1 MAWGR
6 EEMAAR
12 AARELRDGQYV
23 NLGIGLPTLIPNH
36 LQAGVEVVLESENGI
51 LGTGPYPTEDQVDP
65 DLINAGKET
74 VTVLPGASFFDSALS
89 FSMIRGGHIDV
100 AVLGAMQVSEKGD
113 LANWAIPGK
122 MITGI
127 GGAMDLVHGARTVI
141 VVDDPHGQG
150 RLAEDPHRV
159 RAAAD
164 RQGVRGPDHH
174 RPGCARRDRRRTG
187 ARGVRTR
194 CDRRRDHRQDRRQAD
209 RNGGPEVKHVYIA
222 DAVRTPIGRYNGGLA
237 SVRPDDLAAHTI
249 RELLAHTP
257 NLDPSRIEDVYFGN
271 ANGAGEENRNVARM
285 AALLAG
291 LPTGVPGVTV
301 NRLCASGL
309 EAVIQ
314 AARAIA
320 VGDAS
325 IALAGG
331 VESMTRAPYVLPK
344 SDRPFPAGHAELY
357 STTLGWR
364 MVNPRMDPQWTIP
377 LGESAELIADK
388 HKISREQQDEF
399 ALASHR
405 KAAKAQSEGL
415 FGAELVPV
423 PVPQRKGDPLPFAA
437 DECVRPDASL
447 AAMAK
452 LRPSFR
458 TEHSTVT
465 AGNASPLNDGAAA
478 LLLMDEAGLKA
489 TGREP
494 LARVSA
500 TGVSALDPH
509 YFGLA
514 PVEAVNRALA
524 KAGRT
529 FADLDVLELNEAF
542 AAQVLGCLAEWPE
555 FDSAIL
561 NPRGGAIALG
571 HPLGASGA
579 RLAGTVAHQLARRG
593 SGTGIATLCIG
604 VGQGLA
610 LVLER

>member
-1 MAWGR
+1 MS
-6 EEMAAR
+6 
-12 AARELRDGQYV
+12 LRDVYV
-23 NLGIGLPTLIPNH
+23 
-36 LQAGVEVVLESENGI
+36 V
-51 LGTGPYPTEDQVDP
+51 
-65 DLINAGKET
+65 
-74 VTVLPGASFFDSALS
+74 
-89 FSMIRGGHIDV
+89 
-100 AVLGAMQVSEKGD
+100 
-113 LANWAIPGK
+113 
-122 MITGI
+122 
-127 GGAMDLVHGARTVI
+127 
-141 VVDDPHGQG
+141 
-150 RLAEDPHRV
+150 
-159 RAAAD
+159 
-164 RQGVRGPDHH
+164 
-174 RPGCARRDRRRTG
+174 
-187 ARGVRTR
+187 
-194 CDRRRDHRQDRRQAD
+194 
-209 RNGGPEVKHVYIA
+209 
-222 DAVRTPIGRYNGGLA
+222 DAVRTPFGRYNGALA
-237 SVRPDDLAAHTI
+237 SVRPDDLAAHAV
-249 RELLAHTP
+249 RELLARTP
-257 NLDPSRIEDVYFGN
+257 DLDPARIEDVYFGN
-271 ANGAGEENRNVARM
+271 ANGAGEENRNVGRM

-291 LPTGVPGVTV
+291 LPTSVPGVTV

-320 VGDAS
+320 LGDAH

-344 SDRPFPAGHAELY
+344 NDRPFPAGHTELY

-388 HKISREQQDEF
+388 HGIGREQQDEF
-399 ALASHR
+399 ALTSHR
-405 KAAKAQSEGL
+405 KAAEAQAAGL
-415 FGAELVPV
+415 FDAELVPV
-423 PVPQRKGDPLPFAA
+423 PVPQRKGDPVPYAA

-452 LRPSFR
+452 LKPSFR
-458 TEHSTVT
+458 TDGGTVT

-478 LLLMDEAGLKA
+478 LLLVDEEGLRA

-500 TGVSALDPH
+500 TGVSAIDPH

-514 PVEAVNRALA
+514 PVEATNRALA

-542 AAQVLGCLAEWPE
+542 AAQVLGCVAEWPA
-555 FDSAIL
+555 FDPAVL

-579 RLAGTVAHQLARRG
+579 RLAGTVAHQLARAG
-593 SGTGIATLCIG
+593 GGTGVATLCIG

>member
-1 MAWGR
+1 MKTV
-6 EEMAAR
+6 
-12 AARELRDGQYV
+12 YV
-23 NLGIGLPTLIPNH
+23 
-36 LQAGVEVVLESENGI
+36 V
-51 LGTGPYPTEDQVDP
+51 
-65 DLINAGKET
+65 
-74 VTVLPGASFFDSALS
+74 
-89 FSMIRGGHIDV
+89 
-100 AVLGAMQVSEKGD
+100 
-113 LANWAIPGK
+113 
-122 MITGI
+122 
-127 GGAMDLVHGARTVI
+127 
-141 VVDDPHGQG
+141 
-150 RLAEDPHRV
+150 
-159 RAAAD
+159 
-164 RQGVRGPDHH
+164 
-174 RPGCARRDRRRTG
+174 
-187 ARGVRTR
+187 
-194 CDRRRDHRQDRRQAD
+194 
-209 RNGGPEVKHVYIA
+209 
-222 DAVRTPIGRYNGGLA
+222 DAVRTPVGRYNGALA
-237 SVRPDDLAAHTI
+237 SVRPDDLAAHAV
-249 RELLAHTP
+249 RELLARSP
-257 NLDPSRIEDVYFGN
+257 ELDPARIEDVYFGN

-291 LPTGVPGVTV
+291 LPTSVPGVTV

-344 SDRPFPAGHAELY
+344 NDKPFPAGHTELY

-405 KAAKAQSEGL
+405 KAAAAQQAGL
-415 FGAELVPV
+415 FDAEITPV
-423 PVPQRKGDPLPFAA
+423 PVPQRKGDPVPYAA

-447 AAMAK
+447 EAMAK
-452 LRPSFR
+452 LKPSFR
-458 TEHSTVT
+458 KEGGTVT
-465 AGNASPLNDGAAA
+465 PGNASPLNDGAAA
-478 LLLMDEAGLKA
+478 LLLTDAEGLKA

-494 LARVSA
+494 LARISA
-500 TGVSALDPH
+500 TGVSAIDPH

-514 PVEAVNRALA
+514 PVEATNRALA

-529 FADLDVLELNEAF
+529 FGDLATLELNEAF
-542 AAQVLGCLAEWPE
+542 AAQVLGCVAEWPE
-555 FDSAIL
+555 LDPAIL
-561 NPRGGAIALG
+561 NPQGGAIALG

-593 SGTGIATLCIG
+593 SGVGVATLCIG

>member
-1 MAWGR
+1 MNTA
-6 EEMAAR
+6 
-12 AARELRDGQYV
+12 Y
-23 NLGIGLPTLIPNH
+23 
-36 LQAGVEVVLESENGI
+36 
-51 LGTGPYPTEDQVDP
+51 
-65 DLINAGKET
+65 
-74 VTVLPGASFFDSALS
+74 
-89 FSMIRGGHIDV
+89 
-100 AVLGAMQVSEKGD
+100 
-113 LANWAIPGK
+113 
-122 MITGI
+122 
-127 GGAMDLVHGARTVI
+127 I
-141 VVDDPHGQG
+141 V
-150 RLAEDPHRV
+150 
-159 RAAAD
+159 
-164 RQGVRGPDHH
+164 
-174 RPGCARRDRRRTG
+174 
-187 ARGVRTR
+187 
-194 CDRRRDHRQDRRQAD
+194 
-209 RNGGPEVKHVYIA
+209 

-237 SVRPDDLAAHTI
+237 AVRPDDLAAHAI
-249 RELLAHTP
+249 RELLARTP
-257 NLDPSRIEDVYFGN
+257 QLEPSRIEDVYFGN

-285 AALLAG
+285 GGLLAG
-291 LPTGVPGVTV
+291 LPTSVPGVTV

-320 VGDAS
+320 VGDAH
-325 IALAGG
+325 IAVAGG

-344 SDRPFPAGHAELY
+344 NDKPFPAAHTELY

-399 ALASHR
+399 ALASHQ
-405 KAAKAQSEGL
+405 KATDAQQQGL
-415 FGAELVPV
+415 FDAELAPV
-423 PVPQRKGDPLPFAA
+423 SIPQRKGDPVAFAA

-452 LRPSFR
+452 LKPSFR
-458 TEHSTVT
+458 KDGGTVT

-478 LLLMDEAGLKA
+478 LLLVDEEGLKA
-489 TGREP
+489 VGREP

-500 TGVSALDPH
+500 TGVNAVDPH

-529 FADLDVLELNEAF
+529 FADLSVLELNEAF
-542 AAQVLGCLAEWPE
+542 AAQVLGCVAEWPE
-555 FDSAIL
+555 FDPAIL
-561 NPRGGAIALG
+561 NPQGGAIALG

-593 SGTGIATLCIG
+593 SGTGVATLCIG